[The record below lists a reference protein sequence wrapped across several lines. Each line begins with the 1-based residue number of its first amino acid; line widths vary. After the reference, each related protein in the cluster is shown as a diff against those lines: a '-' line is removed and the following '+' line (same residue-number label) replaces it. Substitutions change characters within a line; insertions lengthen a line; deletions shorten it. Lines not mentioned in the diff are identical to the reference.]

1 MLMKELFFGEF
12 KYVMIILY
20 TLVTNVVAMFGR
32 SVFIAYRIN
41 SLREVRFPSQTNP
54 CGVYGGQS
62 DTRQSLQFSPVTIIP
77 LNAPYP

>member
-1 MLMKELFFGEF
+1 M
-12 KYVMIILY
+12 MIILD

-41 SLREVRFPSQTNP
+41 SLLKARFPSQTNP

-62 DTRQSLQFSPVTIIP
+62 DTRQSLQFSPVTIISP
-77 LNAPYP
+77 NAPVLIIHSSTTDAI